1 MQSNRNI
8 LRILPFNVLAAVL
21 VIVAGLLRGPAV
33 YVLWTAALVVP
44 IATPYIVPAGR
55 FYIQPSHMVER
66 YGLALLITLGESVV
80 AVGIGVSGQPLT
92 AGVVAAVMLGLALAA
107 ALWWTYF
114 GGDDE
119 RAEQALIAA
128 EPERRG
134 LLTIAGYFYAAIPVV
149 LGIVTMA
156 AGLKLSI
163 GHAGDSL
170 QPGPAAALAGGAAL
184 FLAGAAAL
192 RRAFRIGPI
201 RVRIAGALLAMST
214 IPLGTRVAAAVQLVA
229 LVLLFVAL
237 LAVEHLRAAELAHP
251 EAWDDHEGHQAGT
264 D

>member
-1 MQSNRNI
+1 
-8 LRILPFNVLAAVL
+8 
-21 VIVAGLLRGPAV
+21 
-33 YVLWTAALVVP
+33 
-44 IATPYIVPAGR
+44 
-55 FYIQPSHMVER
+55 MVER

-134 LLTIAGYFYAAIPVV
+134 LLTIDGYFYAAIPVV

-201 RVRIAGALLAMST
+201 RVRVAGALLAMST

-237 LAVEHLRAAELAHP
+237 LAVEHLRAE
-251 EAWDDHEGHQAGT
+251 ES
-264 D
+264 